1 MKYLVQYYIMEEIFF
16 MVQCISVRIMSQSLV
31 RNNLIKEKTKSNFC
45 RVGQLLRT
53 FGVLNKQPTDF

>member
-31 RNNLIKEKTKSNFC
+31 HNNAIKEKTKSIFC
-45 RVGQLLRT
+45 RVGQLLPT
-53 FGVLNKQPTDF
+53 FGVLNKQPADF